1 MLEAKATVN
10 HASVFIIEWRIIM
23 KFRTFTAA
31 AVLGLALTGTGYN
44 SVAQQYTPPP
54 SEGTNSV
61 AQQYTPPPS
70 EGTNSVAQQY
80 TPPPNEGTN
89 SVACK

>member
-1 MLEAKATVN
+1 
-10 HASVFIIEWRIIM
+10 M

-31 AVLGLALTGTGYN
+31 AVLGLALTGTGYAACGVTKAEFTPPPSEGGNSVAQQYAPPPSEGGN

-54 SEGTNSV
+54 SEGGNSV

-70 EGTNSVAQQY
+70 EG
-80 TPPPNEGTN
+80 GN
-89 SVACK
+89 SVACN

>member
-1 MLEAKATVN
+1 
-10 HASVFIIEWRIIM
+10 M

-31 AVLGLALTGTGYN
+31 AVLGLALTGTGYAACGVTKAEFTPPPSEGGN

-54 SEGTNSV
+54 SEGGNSV

-70 EGTNSVAQQY
+70 EG
-80 TPPPNEGTN
+80 GN
-89 SVACK
+89 SVACN